1 MAESELATRLVV
13 FLTEDYR
20 AGHRSLYEVLL
31 KQARELGLAGAT
43 VWRGVEGFGAAGI
56 VRTSRFPDAASGLP
70 VMLEIIDQPEKV
82 ELFLDELGRVAPGTF
97 VTRESVRI
105 SRFSKQA

>member
-13 FLTEDYR
+13 FLTEDDR
-20 AGHRSLYEVLL
+20 AGHRSLYETLL
-31 KQARELGLAGAT
+31 KLAREQGLAGAT

-70 VMLEIIDQPEKV
+70 VMLEVIDTPEKV
-82 ELFLDELGRVAPGTF
+82 ESFLDALAEVAPGTF
-97 VTRESVRI
+97 VTREDVRV
-105 SRFSKQA
+105 SRYSKRA